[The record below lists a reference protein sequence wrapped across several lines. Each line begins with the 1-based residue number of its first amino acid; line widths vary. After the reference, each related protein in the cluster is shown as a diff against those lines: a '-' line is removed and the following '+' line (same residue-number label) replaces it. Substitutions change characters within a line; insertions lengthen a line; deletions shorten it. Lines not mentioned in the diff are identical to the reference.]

1 MATESYVFL
10 VQEKLW
16 MRTNRISVLF
26 AQARTLGR
34 YHRKNQVLVRHVDAC
49 QGAGLHQ
56 KLSGSHYW
64 HGSYVD
70 PEYLPSDTGGKNQR
84 LVSRSRGCRLDHPP
98 YATDIIELKVCI
110 HSYHGKK
117 QEVSLSQIREGRI
130 K

>member
-1 MATESYVFL
+1 
-10 VQEKLW
+10 
-16 MRTNRISVLF
+16 
-26 AQARTLGR
+26 
-34 YHRKNQVLVRHVDAC
+34 
-49 QGAGLHQ
+49 
-56 KLSGSHYW
+56 
-64 HGSYVD
+64 
-70 PEYLPSDTGGKNQR
+70 

>member
-1 MATESYVFL
+1 M
-10 VQEKLW
+10 
-16 MRTNRISVLF
+16 
-26 AQARTLGR
+26 
-34 YHRKNQVLVRHVDAC
+34 LVRHVDEC

-56 KLSGSHYW
+56 KLSSSHYW

-84 LVSRSRGCRLDHPP
+84 LVSRSRGCRLDQYL